1 MWLPFPWTR
10 VWFTIPFRTFIGQP
24 AIALFIPF
32 SDAIPTK
39 WQRIFRR
46 VARLTCQT
54 PCTLGQ
60 IDHQLEGAILVKA
73 TTKNEQILEK
83 FKDKDSPIWHLG
95 QLDAVYN
102 NSSKTKPIFMIF
114 ISNKRGDIWL
124 SIYINFIKIGLELV
138 KIK

>member
-1 MWLPFPWTR
+1 
-10 VWFTIPFRTFIGQP
+10 
-24 AIALFIPF
+24 
-32 SDAIPTK
+32 
-39 WQRIFRR
+39 
-46 VARLTCQT
+46 
-54 PCTLGQ
+54 LGQ